1 MDFREV
7 KTYCKHAAP
16 ATKCPATFKDCNADN
31 CPLAQRE
38 FKKEY
43 YCILA
48 TYRTK
53 FEELFEDM
61 ESDLKSYISTAILI

>member
-1 MDFREV
+1 MEFREV

-38 FKKEY
+38 FKRK
-43 YCILA
+43 CNHILA
-48 TYRTK
+48 TYSAK
-53 FEELFEDM
+53 FEALFEDM
-61 ESDLKSYISTAILI
+61 ESDLKAEFQLQL